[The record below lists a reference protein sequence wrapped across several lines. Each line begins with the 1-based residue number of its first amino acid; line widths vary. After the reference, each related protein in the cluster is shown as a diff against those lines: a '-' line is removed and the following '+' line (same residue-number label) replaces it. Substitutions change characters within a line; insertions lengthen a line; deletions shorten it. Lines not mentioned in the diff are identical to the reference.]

1 MKSLS
6 EHIMDVFNRPVKPFD
21 VDDYGGLQQDEYI
34 MNDVIMCQKCDT
46 PRMYV
51 DEKFNIKVRCLCACQ
66 TEKRDKEAQD
76 IKDKERQREIERLQR
91 VSLIGE
97 RYQKVNFEL
106 TETGHN
112 PTFDAAFTR
121 CRKYCEVSNT
131 VLEKGLGIYLYGDKG
146 TGKTHLTACM
156 ANDLIRRRKQVLFTN
171 FAAIVRLITETWK
184 KGSTASENELI
195 TRLATV
201 DFLFIDDVGTER
213 YQSTKDTDL
222 MIQEKTFEVLN
233 KRYNNR
239 KPTIFTSN
247 YSIPE
252 LISDRGIMDKTVDRI
267 AEMSSAVLKVE
278 GSSYRMKARATVE
291 LPF

>member
-156 ANDLIRRRKQVLFTN
+156 ANALIQQRKQVLFTN
-171 FAAIVRLITETWK
+171 FAEISKLLRSTFGK
-184 KGSTASENELI
+184 KGESEAEYIN
-195 TRLATV
+195 RLATI
-201 DFLFIDDVGTER
+201 DFLFIDDLGTER
-213 YQSTKDTDL
+213 VQTKDGDL
-222 MIQEKTFEVLN
+222 WLQEKIFDVLN